1 MESLAQ
7 RLIHGSLAAVLA
19 VVGFDAYKLHNLNE
33 LIVHRLQE
41 QPLQSLE
48 QTVTNAAG
56 ESVKVI
62 TVRQTG
68 ESVADFVARHNE
80 AVAAVKASGG

>member
-1 MESLAQ
+1 M
-7 RLIHGSLAAVLA
+7 
-19 VVGFDAYKLHNLNE
+19 
-33 LIVHRLQE
+33 
-41 QPLQSLE
+41 QSLE

-80 AVAAVKASGG
+80 AVTAVKAGG

>member
-1 MESLAQ
+1 
-7 RLIHGSLAAVLA
+7 
-19 VVGFDAYKLHNLNE
+19 
-33 LIVHRLQE
+33 
-41 QPLQSLE
+41 
-48 QTVTNAAG
+48 VTNAAG

-80 AVAAVKASGG
+80 AVAAVKAGGG

>member
-1 MESLAQ
+1 MAGGLWWQLASLSD
-7 RLIHGSLAAVLA
+7 LIT
-19 VVGFDAYKLHNLNE
+19 
-33 LIVHRLQE
+33 HRLQE

-68 ESVADFVARHNE
+68 ESVADFVARHND
-80 AVAAVKASGG
+80 AVAAVKAGGG

>member
-1 MESLAQ
+1 MACGLWWQLASLSD
-7 RLIHGSLAAVLA
+7 LIT
-19 VVGFDAYKLHNLNE
+19 
-33 LIVHRLQE
+33 HRLQE

-80 AVAAVKASGG
+80 AVTAVKAGG